1 MDILLFV
8 LFGAYMTY
16 LIYKWKRKPMN
27 GWFGNKKSDKNANI
41 RAHKDLSEH
50 QKKRISAIQQALM
63 EVNNTSLEETLNNF
77 RKDLNPDNEIEIWEV
92 IAGAYQQM
100 LRKMPDASPEE
111 KHEVYRLLL
120 LRSNMPAED
129 ALAQA
134 NLSTLSEATAK
145 EVLDLYNLDHK
156 PLLRVGKDS

>member
-16 LIYKWKRKPMN
+16 LLYKWKRKPLPE
-27 GWFGNKKSDKNANI
+27 WFGNNTSDQNSNR
-41 RAHKDLSEH
+41 RALNDLSAQ
-50 QKKRISAIQQALM
+50 QKKRITLIQQALI
-63 EVNNTSLEETLNNF
+63 EVNDTSLEETLNNF
-77 RKDLNPDNEIEIWEV
+77 RKDLNPDSEIEIWEA

-100 LRKMPDASPEE
+100 LLKKPAASLEE
-111 KHEVYRLLL
+111 KHEIYRLLL
-120 LRSNMPAED
+120 LRSSMSAEE
-129 ALAQA
+129 AFAQA

-156 PLLRVGKDS
+156 PFLIFN